1 MSERCSA
8 VDAPVIASTSDA
20 FSRSVDTTIAITCVS
35 KRQPLGNRGRDGRS
49 MSREVNTSTSVIR
62 PSRLK

>member
-1 MSERCSA
+1 MSDRCSA
-8 VDAPVIASTSDA
+8 IDAPVIASTSDA

-35 KRQPLGNRGRDGRS
+35 NRQPFGKRGRDGRS